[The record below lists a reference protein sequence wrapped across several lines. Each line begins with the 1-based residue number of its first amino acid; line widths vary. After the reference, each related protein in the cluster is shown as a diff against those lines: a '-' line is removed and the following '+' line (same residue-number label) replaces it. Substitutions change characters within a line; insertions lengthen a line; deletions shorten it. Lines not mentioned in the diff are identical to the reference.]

1 MGRSAR
7 SVSDFAFH
15 DCAFRFGW
23 ERLVGIEAKSPAARY
38 GRAAHRTFRAI
49 NDGLIAGKEL
59 DPEGITKVIDGD
71 TEINIGQ
78 KGQLRD
84 SALWFAAEVTSLKLI
99 DAERLTPLEIGGD
112 PWVFK
117 PDAIRI
123 FEDGTLCVDEYK
135 TGYVPRASEAKTLV
149 QLQVYALAAYRVFGI
164 EKVRTVLWSV
174 KNRIAI
180 PVDWDKAELENL
192 EPFLASG
199 ARQIQVAYEEMD
211 RHGRKCLK
219 GDLFTPTLNSFCR
232 ACPVRFKCSEHNA
245 VLAWAQKPRVVVAG
259 TSIETLKYLKKAN
272 ALIKATTED
281 HEEAIRGEV
290 MEAGGKYFEKGWV
303 AWIEKSPQ
311 KRKAQKAGTRIV
323 EYLKLGQIADDSAT
337 GSSGRRSSKPGRKKP
352 SLAPASYS
360 ARSAGKSPTRSPGR
374 GGSGSGKGK
383 GSTSSTSSRRA
394 GSTRT

>member
-23 ERLVGIEAKSPAARY
+23 ERMVGIEAKSPQARY

-49 NDGLIAGKEL
+49 NDGLIAEKEL
-59 DPEGITKVIDGD
+59 DPEDITKVIDGD

-84 SALWFAAEVTSLKLI
+84 SALWFAAEVHSLKPI
-99 DAERLTPLEIGGD
+99 DAERLTPLEIGGE

-135 TGYVPRASEAKTLV
+135 TGYVPRASEAKTPV

-174 KNRIAI
+174 RNRIAI
-180 PVDWDKAELENL
+180 PVDWDKAELDNL

-199 ARQIQVAYEEMD
+199 ARQIKVAYEAMD
-211 RHGRKCLK
+211 RFGRKALK
-219 GDLFTPTLNSFCR
+219 TEIFTPTLNSFCR

-259 TSIETLKYLKKAN
+259 TSIETVQYLKKAN
-272 ALIKATTED
+272 TLIKATTED
-281 HEEAIRGEV
+281 HEEALRGEV

-303 AWIEKSPQ
+303 AWIETGIQS
-311 KRKAQKAGTRIV
+311 RKAQKATKRTV
-323 EYLKLGQIADDSAT
+323 EYLKMGPVEGSSQT
-337 GSSGRRSSKPGRKKP
+337 GSSGSKSSKPGRKKP
-352 SLAPASYS
+352 RLAPASSS
-360 ARSAGKSPTRSPGR
+360 ARSAGKSPTRSPGKR
-374 GGSGSGKGK
+374 GGGSGKGG
-383 GSTSSTSSRRA
+383 GSTSSTSKRR
-394 GSTRT
+394 GHTRS